1 MTTSLISRLAR
12 VSAILLPLA
21 AAAAA
26 AEPADGLYSEAKAD
40 LDRGDAAK
48 AMPLLEASM
57 ELAPKIDAPAER
69 DYWAQIT
76 SSGDYPRAY
85 RFFAVLAEH
94 RPKEAEV
101 LACYAN
107 AIGGYIGWMFQH
119 GPGAYEFPKLDEQA
133 RAAYAKALTLD
144 PENFTALLGQA
155 IYDGLSRQPER
166 CRDDFAKLDA
176 LRAKHPEYPWAHAD
190 EWKAKLLK

>member
-1 MTTSLISRLAR
+1 MLPSPIAR
-12 VSAILLPLA
+12 FARASTILLTLA
-21 AAAAA
+21 AAATAA
-26 AEPADGLYSEAKAD
+26 DPGDPLYGEAKTD
-40 LDRGDAAK
+40 LDRGDAVK
-48 AMPLLEASM
+48 AMPLLEAAM
-57 ELAPKIDAPAER
+57 ELDSPIDGRAER

-76 SSGDYPRAY
+76 KDGDYPRAY
-85 RFFAVLAEH
+85 RFFATLAER

-101 LACYAN
+101 LANYAN

-119 GPGAYEFPKLDEQA
+119 GPGAYEFPRLDELA
-133 RAAYAKALTLD
+133 RATYTKALALD

-166 CRDDFAKLDA
+166 CRADFARLDA
-176 LRAKHPEYPWAHAD
+176 LREKHPDYPWAHAD